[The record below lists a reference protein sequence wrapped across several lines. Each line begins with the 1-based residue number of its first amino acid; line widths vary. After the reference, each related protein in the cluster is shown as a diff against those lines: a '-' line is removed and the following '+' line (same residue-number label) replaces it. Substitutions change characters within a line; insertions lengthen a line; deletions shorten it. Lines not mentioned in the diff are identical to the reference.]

1 MTDQLASRVRREI
14 LAGTHVD
21 AATRHNTKAVGVH
34 ELHSLT
40 RSVRADLYGA
50 GPLQQLLEVPG
61 ITDVLVNG
69 PRDVWI
75 DRGKGLEQTALDLG
89 SESQVRALAVRLA
102 ASAGRRLDDA
112 EPAVDARLRDGVRL
126 HAILPPLAPQGT
138 TLSLRIPTPRPLTL
152 DDLVEQRT
160 VSPNMA
166 QVLRQMLESRS
177 SFIICGATGTG
188 KTTLLG
194 ALLAAVDPR
203 ERLVIIEEAQELS
216 PDHRHVVHLQTRVAN
231 VEGVG
236 EITLST
242 LVRHALRMRPD
253 RIVLGE
259 SRGAEIRELLTAFNT
274 GHEGGGTTL
283 HANTPADVP
292 ARIAALGALAG
303 MDRFAIAA
311 QTASA
316 LKVLIHLRHEN
327 HERWI
332 SEIGLIKSS
341 APGELDVIPA
351 WSSPAPGVEQERAG
365 SRELTELWEGR

>member
-126 HAILPPLAPQGT
+126 HGSLPPLAPQGT
-138 TLSLRIPTPRPLTL
+138 PLSLRIPTPRPLTL

-194 ALLAAVDPR
+194 ALLAAVDSR

-216 PDHRHVVHLQTRVAN
+216 PEHPHVVHLQTRIAN
-231 VEGVG
+231 VEGAG

-292 ARIAALGALAG
+292 ARINALGALAG
-303 MDRFAIAA
+303 MDRYAIAA

-316 LKVLIHLRHEN
+316 LKVLVHLRHTN
-327 HERWI
+327 QRRWI
-332 SEIGLIKSS
+332 SDIALIENPE
-341 APGELDVIPA
+341 PGELRVVPA
-351 WSSPAPGVEQERAG
+351 WQAASPGTERALEG
-365 SRELTELWEGR
+365 SRALASMLEAP

>member
-14 LAGTHVD
+14 LAGTQVD

-50 GPLQQLLEVPG
+50 GTLQQLLEVPG

-69 PRDVWI
+69 PRDIWI
-75 DRGKGLEQTALDLG
+75 DRGKGLEHTGLDLG
-89 SESQVRALAVRLA
+89 RDRKSVVEGQRVDIGG
-102 ASAGRRLDDA
+102 GRRLDDA

-194 ALLAAVDPR
+194 ALLAGGDPR
-203 ERLVIIEEAQELS
+203 ERLVIIEEAQQLS
-216 PDHRHVVHLQTRVAN
+216 PAHRHVVHLQTRVAN

-253 RIVLGE
+253 RR
-259 SRGAEIRELLTAFNT
+259 S
-274 GHEGGGTTL
+274 
-283 HANTPADVP
+283 D
-292 ARIAALGALAG
+292 
-303 MDRFAIAA
+303 
-311 QTASA
+311 
-316 LKVLIHLRHEN
+316 
-327 HERWI
+327 ERR
-332 SEIGLIKSS
+332 
-341 APGELDVIPA
+341 V
-351 WSSPAPGVEQERAG
+351 
-365 SRELTELWEGR
+365 